1 MIPFLNSLRNTP
13 LTKPVFSKLRKRR
26 RTRFT
31 CVTRPRGSYLLFFS
45 PFDWGNNPEVH
56 GGHMQLKLLTC
67 SLWKAS
73 SCLTATLPRTSDTE
87 WLGVVVRL
95 DAELRDCLY
104 IWCLLCSPTSPPSRT
119 PSIRT
124 SHQVMLV
131 CIFNVSRVV
140 VLWIVTH
147 CITQPPTCPESAV
160 RVMTRR
166 QKVSKAQ

>member
-73 SCLTATLPRTSDTE
+73 SCLTATLPRTSGTE

-95 DAELRDCLY
+95 DAELRDGLY
-104 IWCLLCSPTSPPSRT
+104 GVSLLSAQCSPTSPASRT

-124 SHQVMLV
+124 SHWVMFGLHIP
-131 CIFNVSRVV
+131 CLSCSRSVDGDA
-140 VLWIVTH
+140 H
-147 CITQPPTCPESAV
+147 EV
-160 RVMTRR
+160 RIALPNHRP
-166 QKVSKAQ
+166 AQNLQYQ